1 MIVYGHIWSSQV
13 VFYIGTYGLLNWSV
27 GPLWSLVSG
36 RRGINLIA
44 RTGFWCRRFMR
55 CVLSQRRYRSQCLSI
70 TCWSLPSLP
79 SARFLP
85 LVAWRF
91 VCRMKTIACTNN
103 RTEIDDDE
111 AIVSATQADQSKILI
126 RTVRISFII
135 FMTLSFSNVLLINSF
150 VNSSIEFI

>member
-1 MIVYGHIWSSQV
+1 
-13 VFYIGTYGLLNWSV
+13 
-27 GPLWSLVSG
+27 
-36 RRGINLIA
+36 
-44 RTGFWCRRFMR
+44 
-55 CVLSQRRYRSQCLSI
+55 
-70 TCWSLPSLP
+70 
-79 SARFLP
+79 
-85 LVAWRF
+85 
-91 VCRMKTIACTNN
+91 MKTIACTNN